1 MVLCNSKY
9 KTILYP
15 GLEHMVESGRT
26 FEEMLQRATAAGL
39 IAEAAGREEEWI
51 ADRLVMHR
59 NHGSTMLQQ
68 RTSGLWIQISEHRT
82 QEGGIVSVYS
92 DVTELKKREAELH
105 DLVQQVGEA
114 RDEAVQASGAKSQFL
129 ASMSHEL
136 RTPLNAII
144 GYSEL
149 LLDEAEDMGHEE
161 YAPDLKKIQGA
172 GKHLLSLINDVLDLS
187 KIEAGKIEMYL
198 EPFAIADMLE
208 DVVNT
213 IQPLVQKNKNKLAVE

>member
-1 MVLCNSKY
+1 
-9 KTILYP
+9 
-15 GLEHMVESGRT
+15 
-26 FEEMLQRATAAGL
+26 
-39 IAEAAGREEEWI
+39 
-51 ADRLVMHR
+51 
-59 NHGSTMLQQ
+59 
-68 RTSGLWIQISEHRT
+68 
-82 QEGGIVSVYS
+82 
-92 DVTELKKREAELH
+92 
-105 DLVQQVGEA
+105 
-114 RDEAVQASGAKSQFL
+114 
-129 ASMSHEL
+129 MSHEL

-213 IQPLVQKNKNKLAVE
+213 IQPLVQKKQKQVGGRVERRSDRNDQRYDQSSTRPVQPVE